1 LRLFVAIPFILI
13 GSLLSNLKIDDIGN
27 IGNIIMNIL
36 GVGCLFLGVLIGRS
50 KKEKIISSDKNDF

>member
-1 LRLFVAIPFILI
+1 LFVAIPFILI

-36 GVGCLFLGVLIGRS
+36 GVGCLFLGVLIGIS
-50 KKEKIISSDKNDF
+50 KKEKIISSEKNDF